1 MTAPEPSETGDPGEP
16 RSSGGPMA
24 ADLMGAGFAGA
35 RVGPVPAATGLR
47 KAAAKRVVET
57 VLPGTG

>member
-1 MTAPEPSETGDPGEP
+1 
-16 RSSGGPMA
+16 MA